1 MNKAHHPNKG
11 PFLRTLKP
19 GDQFVGFYVIRSKQL
34 EPFRDASRGNFLSL
48 VLSDGSGQLLA
59 RVWEGAEEAL
69 EDIGQA
75 KVGKLRAEVETY
87 LDRTQI
93 RVLQIRPATDDEF
106 DPQDMLPSSERT
118 KDEMLAELDR
128 YIEKIQQPELRQ
140 LLDTLFGDNDFR
152 ADFAI
157 APAARRVHHA
167 YLGGLIEHT
176 LELAKIAETVLE
188 VFPKLNKDLLL
199 TGVLLHDIGKVHE
212 FMWEY
217 DIDYSTEGRLFGH
230 IVMADEMLR
239 NAIDS
244 IKDFPQELTLQLRHM
259 LLAHHGRYEWGSP
272 RRPKTIEAI
281 ALHQIENLGAQIN
294 RFGTLLDDRPD
305 GEAWTSYDR
314 MLNRQLYGG
323 IDDDLNVEELGLI
336 E

>member
-1 MNKAHHPNKG
+1 MTNNHHPKKG
-11 PFLRTLKP
+11 PFLKTINP

-69 EDIGQA
+69 DEIGQS
-75 KVGKLRAEVETY
+75 KVVKLRGEVETY

-93 RVLQIRPATDDEF
+93 RVLQIRPAKDDEF
-106 DPQDMLPSSERT
+106 DRRDMLPSSDR
-118 KDEMLAELDR
+118 DQGEMLADIDKFTQK
-128 YIEKIQQPELRQ
+128 IEQPQ
-140 LLDTLFGDNDFR
+140 LKRLVDAIFTDDDFR
-152 ADFAI
+152 AKFVV

-176 LELAKIAETVLE
+176 LELTKIAETVVS
-188 VFPKLNKDLLL
+188 VFPKINKDILF
-199 TGVLLHDIGKVHE
+199 TGVLLHDIGKVRE
-212 FMWEY
+212 FEWEF
-217 DIDYSTEGRLFGH
+217 DIDYSRDGRLFGH
-230 IVMADEMLR
+230 IVMGDEMVR
-239 NAIDS
+239 NAIDG
-244 IKDFPQELTLQLRHM
+244 IKEFPEELAVQLRHM
-259 LLAHHGRYEWGSP
+259 LLSHHGRYEWGSP
-272 RRPKTIEAI
+272 RRPKTMEAI

-294 RFGTLLDDRPD
+294 RFGMLLDDRPD

-314 MLNRQLYGG
+314 LLHRQLYGG
-323 IDDDLNVEELGLI
+323 SGDDINVEETGLS